1 MLKVSVAA
9 VKEDVKLDI
18 ISGRTFTGFHKAD
31 AVFMYLV
38 FPIRVLFV
46 NSYINSLW

>member
-1 MLKVSVAA
+1 MLKVSAVA

-18 ISGRTFTGFHKAD
+18 ISRETCTDLYEAD

-38 FPIRVLFV
+38 VVF
-46 NSYINSLW
+46 S